1 MMSRRSR
8 SSTRDSVRTFSQ
20 SYPQKQ
26 FKLTKLRRLALL
38 KHPDRPGGSN
48 EAFSIINHAHDMLT
62 DPDKKRKY
70 DADFNRRNR
79 TAHASGVRGNPW
91 ATAGNQWAPPP
102 RPHNF
107 PSRPAPTTQKRQPST
122 AEKFAEMA
130 GSARRPPPRP
140 TEANKNSQWQAWDH
154 IRMNKHAAAGQN
166 MGSGSSSRPASGSRP
181 APPPP
186 PVPPRAAPQKQPKGS
201 FGARVQKNGYIPESP
216 GDEGAHS
223 KDNYFT
229 TRTHSSL
236 FNETSTAARA
246 RRRAPPS
253 PPNNGEDHNDDD
265 VDDDDD
271 DGLFPGVRHS
281 TPYQTHGGEKFDS
294 WNGAS
299 HIGRSR
305 STRDPNRQS
314 YANDNEKSVPNAS
327 TRQRSSSIPNVADNL
342 PQGAQSSR
350 NGQRAASTTPASGG
364 YQKSPK
370 DSDPS
375 HDKEDHQLYA
385 KQSPFS
391 SAAPIFTSAASSAGS
406 AAPFFSSTAPPLSS
420 TAPFKK
426 ATQNT
431 QPSRAPDQVYN
442 KQTRNLSPV
451 FEELVTAKPSKSSS
465 EDESPIPRGLNGF
478 EQKLSSLLQ
487 ELSTRKWG
495 SQEAI
500 IGMAVQHSKT
510 SANGD
515 NNSFG
520 SQARTP
526 TDSHRFTRNSTDNI
540 NTRFVAEGGANY
552 QFSAGSPVAEDGRPA
567 MPRNKSGSRVGR
579 PPFSAQAPQNAF
591 PQPSNVH
598 SAQNGSFNPAEWSE
612 KIDPSIFEAPT
623 PQKTPVPSG
632 RPMRKPSKKPVRMT
646 AGTAGMVDL
655 DESSSGQDD
664 IYKDSTASNRASGV
678 GINGSASPTPMDVD
692 PPVHNVAVNG
702 VRNIPVTPSRPEW
715 RAGDVGLGIKV
726 DAKPVGGSE
735 DTDEFKAS
743 FADLRNVEPFAERAS
758 GLDSFGDL
766 RSNLPFTSA
775 ASGQVPVRKPVAH
788 KAQHV
793 DLPMPPKPPASPA
806 ALGPN
811 LGLKPSAATW
821 KKYMDNFA
829 QYMEEWHV
837 YNARF
842 IDHFAARK
850 VQLQQKLSSL
860 DWISSKDDAGLAEYN
875 SWEEQDHLVRD
886 EWTAACNNHEIHM
899 RSFMINRQKMMK

>member
-1 MMSRRSR
+1 M
-8 SSTRDSVRTFSQ
+8 
-20 SYPQKQ
+20 
-26 FKLTKLRRLALL
+26 

-48 EAFSIINHAHDMLT
+48 EAFSIINHAHDILS

-107 PSRPAPTTQKRQPST
+107 PQRPAPSTQKRQPST
-122 AEKFAEMA
+122 ADKYAEMA

-140 TEANKNSQWQAWDH
+140 TEANKNSQWQAWEH
-154 IRMNKHAAAGQN
+154 IRMNKNAAASQSTGT
-166 MGSGSSSRPASGSRP
+166 GSSSRPASTSRP

-229 TRTHSSL
+229 TRTHTSL
-236 FNETSTAARA
+236 FNETSTDARA

-253 PPNNGEDHNDDD
+253 PPKNGEENN
-265 VDDDDD
+265 DDDD
-271 DGLFPGVRHS
+271 DGAIPSVRHS

-294 WNGAS
+294 WSGAS
-299 HIGRSR
+299 NIGRSR
-305 STRDPNRQS
+305 STRDPHRQS
-314 YANDNEKSVPNAS
+314 YTNDHEKTAPNAS

-342 PQGAQSSR
+342 PHGATSR

-370 DSDPS
+370 DSDPG
-375 HDKEDHQLYA
+375 HGREDHQLYA
-385 KQSPFS
+385 KQSL
-391 SAAPIFTSAASSAGS
+391 
-406 AAPFFSSTAPPLSS
+406 FSSTAPSFSS
-420 TAPFKK
+420 AVPSASSDIPTFCSQVPASFKMALHRK
-426 ATQNT
+426 NLLKTPYPGRT
-431 QPSRAPDQVYN
+431 PDQVVYN
-442 KQTRNLSPV
+442 KQPRNLSPV
-451 FEELVTAKPSKSSS
+451 SEVVASAKPFKSSS
-465 EDESPIPRGLNGF
+465 EDVSRGLNPF
-478 EQKLSSLLQ
+478 EQKLTSVLQ
-487 ELSTRKWG
+487 QLSARKWG

-500 IGMAVQHSKT
+500 VEMAAQHSK
-510 SANGD
+510 SNANGGN

-540 NTRFVAEGGANY
+540 NTRFVADEDANY
-552 QFSAGSPVAEDGRPA
+552 QFSAGSPIAEDGRPA

-579 PPFSAQAPQNAF
+579 SPFGAQGPYPDPAEWSKKFDSSAQVPPNTYAQHSSHN
-591 PQPSNVH
+591 
-598 SAQNGSFNPAEWSE
+598 SAQNGSFDPAEWSE

-664 IYKDSTASNRASGV
+664 IYKDSTTSKRTSGV

-692 PPVHNVAVNG
+692 PPMNNAATSG

-743 FADLRNVEPFAERAS
+743 FADLRNVEPFAEHAS
-758 GLDSFGDL
+758 GLNSFGDL
-766 RSNLPFTSA
+766 RSNLPFPSA
-775 ASGQVPVRKPVAH
+775 ASGKVPVRKPVAN
-788 KAQHV
+788 KTQRI
-793 DLPMPPKPPASPA
+793 DLPMPPKPPATPA
-806 ALGPN
+806 ALGPT
-811 LGLKPSAATW
+811 LGLKPSAVTW
-821 KKYMDNFA
+821 KTYMDNFA
-829 QYMEEWHV
+829 RYMEEWHM

-850 VQLQQKLSSL
+850 VQVQHKLSNL

-875 SWEEQDHLVRD
+875 SWEEQDHMVRE
-886 EWTAACNNHEIHM
+886 EWNAACNNHEIHM
-899 RSFMINRQKMMK
+899 RTFTINRQKMMK